1 MSRRPTPFNNPFQD
15 VKLRPPEK
23 AQKAKPARRPE
34 PTAEPTADEAALFR
48 EAVGEVRRVKRGP
61 VVAEQAVAPRDLR
74 IMDPEMEA
82 LAELAQLVAGERD
95 LDLSDSD
102 EFIEAAVP
110 GLDPRVR
117 VRLRKGEF
125 AVQAHVDLHGLTRPE
140 GKAALE
146 RFVDESRR
154 KGHRCV
160 LVVHGRGLHSKD
172 QIPVLK
178 ESLQGWLAKG
188 RIGRQVLAFTT
199 ARPTDGGAG
208 AVYVLLR
215 K

>member
-15 VKLRPPEK
+15 VKLGTPEK
-23 AQKAKPARRPE
+23 ARAPKPAPPSKSAPAPE
-34 PTAEPTADEAALFR
+34 ADEAALFR
-48 EAVGEVRRVKRGP
+48 EAMGEVRRVKRGP
-61 VVAEQAVAPRDLR
+61 VVPERVVTPRDPR
-74 IMDPEMEA
+74 VMDPELEA
-82 LAELAQLVAGERD
+82 LAELAQLVAGEGG

-102 EFIEAAVP
+102 KLIEATVP

-117 VRLRKGEF
+117 ARLRKGEF
-125 AVQAHVDLHGLTRPE
+125 AVQAHLDLHGLTRPE

-146 RFVDESRR
+146 RFLDDSRR

-160 LVVHGRGLHSKD
+160 LVIHGRGLHSED

-178 ESLQGWLAKG
+178 ESLKSWLARG
-188 RIGRQVLAFTT
+188 RIGRQVLAFTS
-199 ARPTDGGAG
+199 ARPADGGEG